1 MSGRITGGGSTIT
14 QQLARNMFEEGS
26 ASSSAVTRKLKEF
39 AVAKQIEQVY
49 TKEQILE
56 AYINQV
62 NYGHGWRGIETASQH
77 YFGKPAVELN
87 PAEAAM
93 LAAAVNA
100 PGRYSPFINA
110 EATLRRRNLVLR

>member
-1 MSGRITGGGSTIT
+1 MPGMSRLLNRRAGGGSTIT
-14 QQLARNMFEEGS
+14 QQLARNMFEEGVGFERRLLGGGL
-26 ASSSAVTRKLKEF
+26 ARKLRELK
-39 AVAKQIEQVY
+39 VARQIEEVY
-49 TKEQILE
+49 DKNTILE

-62 NYGHGWRGIETASQH
+62 NYGHGWRGIETASQN
-77 YFGKPAVELN
+77 YFGKPAAQIT

-110 EATLRRRNLVLR
+110 